1 MTLISKSKIINIDK
15 NFNKAVNLAKEIFL
29 SGGIFIY
36 PTDTIYGF
44 GANPFNEDSL
54 LKIGKAK
61 GRNEWRR
68 YIFLIPNVELLQN
81 YVDLKSENHID
92 FLLSIWPN
100 PISVVLNLNIKAR
113 EILKA
118 ETGAFRVPNNRFCLK
133 LLTELKMPLI
143 STSVNRTGN
152 PPITEPSLIIE
163 EFGNEV
169 DAIFYSETKSYFEAS
184 TVIDLSK
191 ENMELIRE
199 GKFKLDYLQRKLES
213 V

>member
-1 MTLISKSKIINIDK
+1 MTLNSKSKLINIDK
-15 NFNKAVNLAKEIFL
+15 NLNKAVNLAKEIFL

-44 GANPFNEDSL
+44 GANPFNEDAL
-54 LKIGKAK
+54 LKIGKVK

-68 YIFLIPNVELLQN
+68 YIFLIQNVELLQH
-81 YVDLKSENHID
+81 YVDLKSESHID

-100 PISVVLNLNIKAR
+100 PISVVLNLNTKTR

-191 ENMELIRE
+191 ENLELIRE
-199 GKFKLDYLQRKLES
+199 GKFKLDYLKRKLES